1 MYQENLNETM
11 SQFLIHLLKKTEKTS
26 SNVSMHDIGAELG
39 LDRDEVSRIT
49 SELMSDNLIE
59 IKTLSGG
66 ICITDE
72 GIRKVRNPGAGQSG
86 SEKVSALG
94 SSPVLSKDVK
104 DACDLILS
112 ELKSDMNQLNLNFET
127 LSEMLADLKTI
138 DIQLGSPKPK
148 TAILKECFRSIQSV
162 LEKSGVSE
170 KAAKIKNF
178 ISN

>member
-49 SELMSDNLIE
+49 SEL
-59 IKTLSGG
+59 TLSGG

-127 LSEMLADLKTI
+127 LSEMMADLKTI